1 MANKIYINAVK
12 MFNEA
17 SGESAYTIKD
27 LSTSEII
34 IKLLSY
40 MKGSFNAVEFTIKDS
55 IFVIKPHMF
64 DCTMKT
70 IYTFAL
76 ENVESTL
83 HRDSIKAMLE
93 RLSDTFN
100 VNSLEI
106 NLDNVYLEHADTSG
120 FKNRVYLHI
129 SLSMPNEEEESQE
142 E

>member
-1 MANKIYINAVK
+1 MATKIYINAVK
-12 MFNEA
+12 MLNEA
-17 SGESAYTIKD
+17 SGESAYKIKD

-55 IFVIKPHMF
+55 IFAIKPHMF

-76 ENVESTL
+76 ANVESTL

-106 NLDNVYLEHADTSG
+106 NLDNVYLEHDDTSG

-129 SLSMPNEEEESQE
+129 SLTIPGEKLQE

>member
-1 MANKIYINAVK
+1 MATKIYINAVK

-17 SGESAYTIKD
+17 SGESAYKIKD

-55 IFVIKPHMF
+55 SLAIKPNMF

-76 ENVESTL
+76 ANIESAF
-83 HRDSIKAMLE
+83 HRDSVKAMIE
-93 RLSDTFN
+93 KMSETFN
-100 VNSLEI
+100 VNSLKI
-106 NLDNVYLEHADTSG
+106 NLDNVYLEHDDTSG
-120 FKNRVYLHI
+120 FKNRVCLHI
-129 SLSMPNEEEESQE
+129 SLTIPSEELEEE
-142 E
+142 